1 VTNDTSQARVRRGVC
16 FAAIL
21 LTALALVP
29 SGAHFFELP
38 NKIELSQAAYF
49 TVQGIY
55 RGWARFGFV
64 LFGAL
69 LANLLLALSLRGC
82 GSPFWLALAA
92 LLLIVATLV
101 IFFIWIY
108 PANQTTANWTSIPAN
123 WATLRR
129 SWEYAHAANALLTFV
144 ALCCATLAALTARY

>member
-1 VTNDTSQARVRRGVC
+1 LLCSNPAYGARLGAVRRAL
-16 FAAIL
+16 FRAAKQDRAIASRL
-21 LTALALVP
+21 L
-29 SGAHFFELP
+29 
-38 NKIELSQAAYF
+38 